1 MKYNFYKIL
10 FLTLLLLFPFKVNSE
25 VLKKTE
31 VYGNERIAVETIV
44 VYGGIEKGKNYSQE
58 DINNIIKNL
67 YDTKFFSNI
76 SVDFSNGILKIN
88 VEENPIIESIII
100 LGEPTKKFTKAILDA
115 LSLKEKSSYIKSDVK
130 NDLEVIK
137 YIYRTLGYYS
147 PKVEARTQESKI
159 GKNSI
164 NLIFDI
170 DKGDRQKISK
180 ILRLFP

>member
-10 FLTLLLLFPFKVNSE
+10 FLTLLLLFSFKVNAE

-137 YIYRTLGYYS
+137 YIYRTLAY
-147 PKVEARTQESKI
+147 
-159 GKNSI
+159 
-164 NLIFDI
+164 
-170 DKGDRQKISK
+170 
-180 ILRLFP
+180 